1 MFNVL
6 RRLDYVIGAMCAVFL
21 GRHNAAQRREG
32 ECVRPVKKILCI
44 KLWGL
49 GNLVIIQPLLCK
61 LKEQFPQAKLI
72 FLTLAVNKDFIGR
85 IPQIEEC
92 IYVGLT
98 RNIFRIAGQF
108 LACLRRI
115 RKEQVDILINFETY
129 NNVSGLF
136 SYLTKAPLRIGI
148 ANDFEHFFYTHPVH
162 NAVNMHITELFSSL
176 LKAVHINGAYRYGNI
191 KGQEVERVRVKN
203 LLKDLRVSDFICIH
217 PGTSENFKGKRY
229 NKESFSKLAD
239 LLIEHFDIPVIFTGS
254 RRERALVEEIREA
267 MALKKTAFN
276 LAGSLAIGELIEL
289 LKETRLLIANDT
301 GPVHIAASLGIN
313 NAVFFGPSSPLRYAP
328 LNDKSL
334 IFYNQMACSP
344 CVGNSFN
351 TKKCPRDF
359 QCLAF
364 RVDDVFEAISKRFFN
379 G

>member
-1 MFNVL
+1 MFNTL
-6 RRLDYVIGAMCAVFL
+6 RRLDRVIGLLCYRLLTLRSFGEATS
-21 GRHNAAQRREG
+21 AAYG
-32 ECVRPVKKILCI
+32 LPVKKILCI

-72 FLTLAVNKDFIGR
+72 FLTLAVNKDFIER
-85 IPQIEEC
+85 IPQIDEC
-92 IYVGLT
+92 IYVDLT
-98 RNIFRIAGQF
+98 RSIFRIAGQF

-115 RKEQVDILINFETY
+115 RKERVDLLINFETY

-136 SYLTKAPLRIGI
+136 SYLTKAPLRIGL
-148 ANDFEHFFYTHPVH
+148 ANDFEHHFYTHPVH

-176 LKAVHINGAYRYGNI
+176 LKAVHINGAYRYGDI
-191 KGQEVERVRVKN
+191 KGQEPEKVRVKD
-203 LLKDLRVSDFICIH
+203 LLRDLQVSDFICIH

-229 NKESFSKLAD
+229 NKKSFSKLAD
-239 LLIEHFDIPVIFTGS
+239 LLIEHFNIPVIFTGS
-254 RRERALVEEIREA
+254 RRERALVEEIRED
-267 MALKKTAFN
+267 MTLKKTAFN
-276 LAGSLAIGELIEL
+276 LTGSLTIGELIEL
-289 LKETRLLIANDT
+289 LKKTRLLIANDT

-313 NAVFFGPSSPLRYAP
+313 SAVFFGPSSPLRYAP
-328 LNDKSL
+328 RTDKSL
-334 IFYNQMACSP
+334 IFYNPMACSP

-351 TKKCPRDF
+351 TKRCPRGF

-364 RVDDVFEAISKRFFN
+364 RVDEVFEAISKRFFN